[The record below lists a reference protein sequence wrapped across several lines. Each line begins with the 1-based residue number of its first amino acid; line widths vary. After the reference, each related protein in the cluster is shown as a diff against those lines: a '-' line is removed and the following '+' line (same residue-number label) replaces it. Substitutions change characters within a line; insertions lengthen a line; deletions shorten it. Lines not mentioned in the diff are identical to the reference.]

1 MNIAIPYENGSI
13 FQHYGK
19 TEEFKIF
26 ETQDGKIQAS
36 GVVKTLGSGHGA
48 LAGFLQDYNV
58 DAIICGGIG
67 DGAKNALTQAGIQ
80 IYAGVEGNVG
90 AAVQAFLEGTLQ
102 YVKEPTCG
110 CGGHDHHHD
119 HGEGG
124 CGCGGHDH
132 HHDHGEGGCGCGDH
146 EHHHGHSEGGC
157 GCGNH

>member
-90 AAVQAFLEGTLQ
+90 IVQMPGGAVLTG
-102 YVKEPTCG
+102 PTKG
-110 CGGHDHHHD
+110 CRPDKRTRHPA
-119 HGEGG
+119 
-124 CGCGGHDH
+124 
-132 HHDHGEGGCGCGDH
+132 
-146 EHHHGHSEGGC
+146 
-157 GCGNH
+157 